1 MMIDI
6 QHQWGDFFF
15 IIFCVIVLVVE
26 IYYFIPFFN
35 RKNYNLVYYSMNL
48 STTEKIRLK
57 ESKAA
62 FAIGFDCDT
71 DTDDGTNAEDILNL
85 ELNYITYIKD
95 KTGKRTKI
103 PEALS
108 SHSCN
113 YEDFYNQYNDNFD
126 LLNIKDLR
134 CLDKTDHVIEGIFTD
149 EVFSYYEFS
158 VSTKENSESN
168 FKRIDNYLTKN
179 DCKLSIYYTDITF
192 HLDDYKDPIKPF
204 LNEIFIQLN
213 PTLILK

>member
-1 MMIDI
+1 
-6 QHQWGDFFF
+6 
-15 IIFCVIVLVVE
+15 
-26 IYYFIPFFN
+26 
-35 RKNYNLVYYSMNL
+35 MNL

-149 EVFSYYEFS
+149 EVFSYYRRRQSSHGRRQRGQVPLECI
-158 VSTKENSESN
+158 
-168 FKRIDNYLTKN
+168 RIRPEQ
-179 DCKLSIYYTDITF
+179 C
-192 HLDDYKDPIKPF
+192 P
-204 LNEIFIQLN
+204 
-213 PTLILK
+213 